1 MDHLHSLVLSTVSQ
15 QLYKNLYLVLMYV
28 FLKQFAVVVDQSSYR
43 VLSQHT
49 IPNLTLHCPQELVGY
64 LLLCVCVCG
73 RLEIKNKCV
82 WVWGSK
88 LIIRCVCVCRR
99 E

>member
-15 QLYKNLYLVLMYV
+15 QLYKNLYLVLMYIL
-28 FLKQFAVVVDQSSYR
+28 LKQFAVVVDQSSYR

-49 IPNLTLHCPQELVGY
+49 IPNLTLHCPQKLVGY
-64 LLLCVCVCG
+64 LLLCAC
-73 RLEIKNKCV
+73 
-82 WVWGSK
+82 VWGSK
-88 LIIRCVCVCRR
+88 LFVVCVCRR